1 MRTEVLH
8 EFEKIPLFNIS
19 SVQWIELLVLQ
30 EADKLPSRVKHVD
43 FYCLALDELAD
54 LAGAAQCASFL
65 DFVF

>member
-19 SVQWIELLVLQ
+19 SIQWIELLALQ
-30 EADKLPSRVKHVD
+30 ETDKLPGRVKHVD

-54 LAGAAQCASFL
+54 LAGDAQCASFL